1 MVTINLEYDLDEVTI
16 HKSTEKSISRT
27 EKSISRNLH
36 VTGKSSGLYFNRAK
50 KQQSVYKKW
59 MKLKLELKNRNRTN
73 FFFL

>member
-16 HKSTEKSISRT
+16 HKST

>member
-16 HKSTEKSISRT
+16 HKST

-50 KQQSVYKKW
+50 KQ
-59 MKLKLELKNRNRTN
+59 
-73 FFFL
+73 